1 MRYFFNHLI
10 VIHQVCI
17 DILLCAVKTCL
28 VFGDVDL
35 IFKVIVLNVG
45 YRLMKWMDELADDLA
60 QINLLSKLT
69 SYLDFGVLDIV
80 SREH

>member
-17 DILLCAVKTCL
+17 DILLCTVKTCL
-28 VFGDVDL
+28 DFGDLDL
-35 IFKVIVLNVG
+35 IFKIIVLNVG